1 MRKKEKLI
9 DLDIG
14 QGKRPSFED
23 IAIGHTFTLI
33 GAGRMKEGDY
43 YWCAFCGGR
52 GKNYY
57 EVRRDDA
64 PTYKVGETCLRLVG
78 LAKRDLP
85 KPKPKKVTARV
96 VTVKKEEMPDSEF
109 SVEALDKLLEGL

>member
-1 MRKKEKLI
+1 MSKTTKLMG
-9 DLDIG
+9 LDIG
-14 QGKRPSFED
+14 KGKRPSFEEVVV
-23 IAIGHTFTLI
+23 GHTFKLI
-33 GAGRMKEGDY
+33 GAGRIEEGNY

-57 EVRRDDA
+57 EIRRDDA
-64 PTYKVGETCLRLVG
+64 SIFKVGERCLRLVG

-85 KPKPKKVTARV
+85 KPKPKKVTTRV